1 MDLHEKIRTLPPR
14 PGVYLYKNAD
24 GEVIYVGKAKN
35 LRSRVRS
42 YLLEASQANAKTGSL
57 MRDAVDVDYILVD
70 NEHEAL
76 ALENNLIK
84 QRKPRFNILLRDD
97 KTYPYVKLTLGD
109 RWPKVFVTRR
119 LRRDGSVYYGPYFP
133 GNLAYRVVDL
143 IHRSFLLPSCKVDL
157 SRYHA
162 RPCLQ
167 YYIGRCL
174 GPCVE
179 NLTTPEAYSEAVRDA
194 QLFLEGRTADLN
206 KSLQQRMA
214 AAAANE
220 QYELAAKYRDL
231 LVTIDQLSEKQ
242 RIASVEDDD
251 ADVFGYH
258 CENGMIAVNLFHLRG
273 GKIVDRREF
282 FWEDLAEVI
291 TDPDESFDDSS
302 EEHAL
307 HGVAST
313 SKVLYQGT
321 TSVVPKRPQNEGGAL
336 APASAGFE
344 AGAFFSAL
352 LKQLYIDQPW
362 VPRTI
367 YVPVDF
373 ADRATLASLLADHTK
388 HRVEIAVPQR
398 GEKRSLVDL
407 AAQNAKQS
415 YDQRFRVLAP
425 SRKAIQEALQDA
437 LMLED
442 LPRTIECFDISHI
455 QGAETVASMVVW
467 EDGEMK
473 KSAYRKFKIK
483 TVEGVDDF
491 ASMREVITRRYRAL
505 VRDSDADA
513 PDPSDQRTTQR
524 VPHIWPVLPD
534 VGMKNPDQEPLD
546 QGTTQRVP
554 HIWPV
559 LPDLGM
565 KSPDQ
570 EPVDQGTTSSDQ
582 GANEPLDHGTTSH
595 LPEKPKLAG
604 PGLDFETRDS
614 REARRLPPTS
624 HEPYQ
629 GTTSQ
634 LAEKP
639 NLAGPGLDFE
649 TRDSREARHLPPTS
663 HEPYQGTTSHLPE
676 KPNLAGPGLDF
687 ETRDSRE
694 ARRLLPTSHEP
705 CQGTTSVV
713 PNEPKKKGALAPEES
728 SAEEPVSE
736 EAVLKGHG
744 FSRAINLANKK
755 EALAPEERG
764 SNRRPLPS
772 LILIDGGIGQLHA
785 AAAALESLGI
795 TTQPLASIAK
805 REEVIYLY
813 GQEDEP
819 VVLDRRSP
827 VLHLIQRIRDESHR
841 FAITYHRKRREM
853 RDRDSE
859 LLAIPGVGA
868 RTRQR
873 LLEHFGSLRSIAA
886 ANLDS
891 LAAVHASEAPPSPP
905 KPPSKST
912 SHFHM
917 QARSAAGW
925 PIPSRS

>member
-1 MDLHEKIRTLPPR
+1 MDLHDKIRTLPTR

-24 GEVIYVGKAKN
+24 GEVIYVGKARN

-42 YLLEASQANAKTGSL
+42 YLLEAAQANAKTGSL

-143 IHRSFLLPSCKVDL
+143 IHRSFLLPSCKIDL
-157 SRYHA
+157 SRYHS

-174 GPCVE
+174 GPCVQD
-179 NLTTPEAYSEAVRDA
+179 LTTPDAYAEAVRDA
-194 QLFLEGRTADLN
+194 QMFLEGRTSDLN
-206 KSLQQRMA
+206 KSLRERMA
-214 AAAANE
+214 AAAAAE

-251 ADVFGYH
+251 ADVFGFH
-258 CENGMIAVNLFHLRG
+258 CENGMIAVNLFHMRG

-282 FWEDLAEVI
+282 FWEDL
-291 TDPDESFDDSS
+291 PDFVVDLPESESAP
-302 EEHAL
+302 EAVEQP
-307 HGVAST
+307 VAT
-313 SKVLYQGT
+313 FK
-321 TSVVPKRPQNEGGAL
+321 P
-336 APASAGFE
+336 
-344 AGAFFSAL
+344 GAFFSAL
-352 LKQLYIDQPW
+352 LKQIYIDQPY
-362 VPRTI
+362 VPTNI

-373 ADRATLASLLADHTK
+373 ADRPTLAGLLAEHTK

-398 GEKRSLVDL
+398 GDKRSLVDL
-407 AAQNAKQS
+407 AGQNAKQS

-491 ASMREVITRRYRAL
+491 ASMREVVTRRYKRI
-505 VRDSDADA
+505 V
-513 PDPSDQRTTQR
+513 
-524 VPHIWPVLPD
+524 
-534 VGMKNPDQEPLD
+534 E
-546 QGTTQRVP
+546 
-554 HIWPV
+554 
-559 LPDLGM
+559 
-565 KSPDQ
+565 
-570 EPVDQGTTSSDQ
+570 
-582 GANEPLDHGTTSH
+582 
-595 LPEKPKLAG
+595 EKQKM
-604 PGLDFETRDS
+604 
-614 REARRLPPTS
+614 
-624 HEPYQ
+624 
-629 GTTSQ
+629 
-634 LAEKP
+634 
-639 NLAGPGLDFE
+639 
-649 TRDSREARHLPPTS
+649 
-663 HEPYQGTTSHLPE
+663 
-676 KPNLAGPGLDF
+676 
-687 ETRDSRE
+687 
-694 ARRLLPTSHEP
+694 
-705 CQGTTSVV
+705 
-713 PNEPKKKGALAPEES
+713 
-728 SAEEPVSE
+728 
-736 EAVLKGHG
+736 
-744 FSRAINLANKK
+744 
-755 EALAPEERG
+755 
-764 SNRRPLPS
+764 PS
-772 LILIDGGIGQLHA
+772 LILIDGGLGQLHA
-785 AAAALESLGI
+785 AAEALESLGI

-805 REEVIYLY
+805 REEIIYLY

-819 VVLDRRSP
+819 VVLERRSP
-827 VLHLIQRIRDESHR
+827 VLHLVQRIRDESHR
-841 FAITYHRKRREM
+841 FAIAYHRKRREM

-859 LLAIPGVGA
+859 LLTIPGVGA

-873 LLEHFGSLRSIAA
+873 LLEHFGSLRSIAG
-886 ANLDS
+886 ANLES
-891 LAAVHASEAPPSPP
+891 LAAVVPPKTAEEIHAHFHPSEATANPLPVLND
-905 KPPSKST
+905 
-912 SHFHM
+912 
-917 QARSAAGW
+917 
-925 PIPSRS
+925 SR